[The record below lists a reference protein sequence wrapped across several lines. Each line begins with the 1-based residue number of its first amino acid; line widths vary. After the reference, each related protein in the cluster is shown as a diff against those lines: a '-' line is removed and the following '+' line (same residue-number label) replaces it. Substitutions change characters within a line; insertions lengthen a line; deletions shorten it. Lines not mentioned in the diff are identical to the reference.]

1 MSIPSLVR
9 SSKRTPANS
18 NRTLNSSPASS
29 SGDTSVDVPMDTDAT
44 YGVWWLVLV
53 NSVFFIVFALSFTRP
68 RTGRDWRSL
77 GAFSAFIVALFAEMY
92 GFPLSIY
99 LLSGWLARHYPE
111 IDPFA
116 HDTGHFWHIL
126 LRRPGPAHSD
136 PLHIFSEVLV
146 FVGLILLAVSWRVL
160 YWAQRDRTLATTG
173 PYAWVRHPQY
183 TAFMMIMLGFLLQW
197 PTFPTLLMFPVL
209 VGLYILLAYEE
220 EAEARVQFG
229 EAYDRYAAVTPAFFP
244 SWRKRV

>member
-1 MSIPSLVR
+1 MEAGS
-9 SSKRTPANS
+9 
-18 NRTLNSSPASS
+18 
-29 SGDTSVDVPMDTDAT
+29 D

-99 LLSGWLARHYPE
+99 LLSGWLASHYPE

-116 HDTGHFWHIL
+116 HDTGHFWHTL
-126 LRRPGPAHSD
+126 LDRQGPAHSD

-146 FVGLILLAVSWRVL
+146 FAGLILLAVSWRVL
-160 YWAQRDRTLATTG
+160 YWAQREHDPGHDRTLCLDETSTVHRLHRDHAGLPAPMADPSDIVHVSCARGAVRPSCPHRGGRG
-173 PYAWVRHPQY
+173 PYAVRR
-183 TAFMMIMLGFLLQW
+183 
-197 PTFPTLLMFPVL
+197 
-209 VGLYILLAYEE
+209 GL
-220 EAEARVQFG
+220 
-229 EAYDRYAAVTPAFFP
+229 
-244 SWRKRV
+244 